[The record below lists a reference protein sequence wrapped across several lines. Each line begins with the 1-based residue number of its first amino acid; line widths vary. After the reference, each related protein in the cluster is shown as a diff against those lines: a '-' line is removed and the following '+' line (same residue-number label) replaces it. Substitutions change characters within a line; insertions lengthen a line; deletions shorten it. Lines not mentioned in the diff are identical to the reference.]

1 MWRGLAR
8 AQNGRQDFLSAFRE
22 KRQMDAGS
30 VIAAVVI
37 SFDGFSLAKIYF
49 RFVLIDASTSALY
62 KVLGVSVIVMSR
74 E

>member
-1 MWRGLAR
+1 
-8 AQNGRQDFLSAFRE
+8 
-22 KRQMDAGS
+22 MDAGS

-62 KVLGVSVIVMSR
+62 KVLGVSVIVMRR